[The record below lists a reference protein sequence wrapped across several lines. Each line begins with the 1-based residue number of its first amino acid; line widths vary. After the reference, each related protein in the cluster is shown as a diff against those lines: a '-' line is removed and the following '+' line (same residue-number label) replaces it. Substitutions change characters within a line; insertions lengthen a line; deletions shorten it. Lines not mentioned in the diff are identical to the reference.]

1 MSWTYHPA
9 SELVAPWFAT
19 AASAHC
25 SQNSVHLY
33 LSVHNRPK
41 KINIVLLLAFQ
52 PEGDIVIGSSKAL
65 NI

>member
-1 MSWTYHPA
+1 MLWTYHPA

-25 SQNSVHLY
+25 SQNSAHLY

-41 KINIVLLLAFQ
+41 NINIVLLLAFK
-52 PEGDIVIGSSKAL
+52 PASEIVIGSSKAL
-65 NI
+65 KI